1 MPTTIRATAR
11 FQFDRLKL
19 MHFNQTLK
27 RLGKANLLL
36 RFSLCTRGAYR
47 DNERYLEIVK
57 MGRNNYYIG
66 SASIKFGLTTCL
78 LHLFHQAKYLQLL
91 KSQY

>member
-1 MPTTIRATAR
+1 MPTTTRATAR
-11 FQFDRLKL
+11 FQFDRFKL

-27 RLGKANLLL
+27 REEDLLL

-91 KSQY
+91 KSQN